1 MHSTSVLISRKVFML
16 FPTLG
21 LCINKTSFPQDVAQ
35 IVTAPLLVGR
45 FFASVPQKTLH
56 TGYHISPFRASI
68 LDRMNRCVIKF

>member
-1 MHSTSVLISRKVFML
+1 MYSTSVLISRKVFML

-45 FFASVPQKTLH
+45 FFCQ
-56 TGYHISPFRASI
+56 RASKDTSHWVSHKP
-68 LDRMNRCVIKF
+68 L